1 MRRIRVVIPLAAFV
15 VAFGG
20 SVAYATNFGSTAA
33 GGSPV
38 NQVSLA
44 NNKHHRV
51 DFFDTTTRIGNITQ
65 WALNNQFP
73 RFDFTWQFVDGN
85 DYDVR
90 VADSNFGDN
99 GVIGWVNCPAGAT
112 ETGSNPNRRCYG
124 QRLNYNLYN
133 GYEGQWDTQFGG
145 RNMACHELGHT
156 VGLRHEAAGDNPSCM
171 KTDATPDNSDA
182 STYSGEDVNHVLAN
196 H

>member
-1 MRRIRVVIPLAAFV
+1 MKRSRVIVSCAVFAA
-15 VAFGG
+15 AFGG

-33 GGSPV
+33 GGNPV

-51 DFFDTTTRIGNITQ
+51 DFFDTTTRIGEISQ

-73 RFDFTWQFVDGN
+73 RFDFTWQYVDSN

-112 ETGSNPNRRCYG
+112 ETGSNPNRTCYG

-133 GYEGQWDTQFGG
+133 GYAGQWDTTFGG

-156 VGLRHEAAGDNPSCM
+156 VGLLHESAGDNPSCM

-182 STYSGEDVNHVLAN
+182 STYSTEDVNHVLN
-196 H
+196 NY